1 MYDAILV
8 PTDGSE
14 ISARAAAEAF
24 GLARAF
30 GATVH
35 VLFVVDE
42 SASSFLLAS
51 DSMSG
56 VLDAL
61 RTEGEEAVE
70 AIAAE
75 AGDLDVRTNVVRGM
89 TVHGAIV
96 DYATDNGIDLIV
108 MGTHG
113 RRGVEHLLGSTT
125 ERALTA
131 AAVPVL
137 VVDGEGA

>member
-14 ISARAAAEAF
+14 VSARAAEEAF
-24 GLARAF
+24 GLARTF

-61 RTEGEEAVE
+61 RTEGEEAIE
-70 AIAAE
+70 ATVAG
-75 AGDLDVRTNVVRGM
+75 AGDLDVRTDVVRGM
-89 TVHGAIV
+89 NVHGTIV
-96 DYATDNGIDLIV
+96 DYATDNDVDLVV

-113 RRGVEHLLGSTT
+113 RRGMEHLLGSTT
-125 ERALTA
+125 ERVLTLA
-131 AAVPVL
+131 DVPVL
-137 VVDGEGA
+137 VVGARED